1 MFLPAFV
8 CLLARLPKNAFMDL
22 DKMLPVDRCRDTD
35 ELINFLRPI
44 RIIVQMPEPDCF
56 LRYRLS
62 AAMRNFTSGKPDVY
76 VLAAVAKCGFKMVI
90 RPTAAATRGFIH

>member
-1 MFLPAFV
+1 MFLLAFV

-22 DKMLPVDRCRDTD
+22 DKMLPVNRCRDTG

-62 AAMRNFTSGKPDVY
+62 AAT
-76 VLAAVAKCGFKMVI
+76 
-90 RPTAAATRGFIH
+90 